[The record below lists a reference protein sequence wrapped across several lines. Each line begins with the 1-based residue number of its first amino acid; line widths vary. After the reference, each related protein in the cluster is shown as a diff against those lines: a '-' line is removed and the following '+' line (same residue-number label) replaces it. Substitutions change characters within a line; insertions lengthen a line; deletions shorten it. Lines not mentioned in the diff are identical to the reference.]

1 MAMSS
6 YVSRTSVSK
15 DFPLSTPST
24 SLRHCVSSA
33 GGNASAK
40 GMSDWGIARSKRKS
54 GRERGENTRPAA
66 RAFME
71 RGELVFLVRRMDA
84 VVLEPEADHQR
95 IHLEVA
101 LKDADDRDRAAGADQ
116 HRLFVPFRM
125 QCATRAPERLRAEG

>member
-6 YVSRTSVSK
+6 YVYPTSVSK

-24 SLRHCVSSA
+24 SLRHCASSA

-40 GMSDWGIARSKRKS
+40 GMSDSSIAGASKRKS
-54 GRERGENTRPAA
+54 GREGGENARPAA
-66 RAFME
+66 RAFMK

-84 VVLEPEADHQR
+84 VVVEPEADHQR
-95 IHLEVA
+95 IHFQIV

-116 HRLFVPFRM
+116 HRLFAPFR
-125 QCATRAPERLRAEG
+125 L